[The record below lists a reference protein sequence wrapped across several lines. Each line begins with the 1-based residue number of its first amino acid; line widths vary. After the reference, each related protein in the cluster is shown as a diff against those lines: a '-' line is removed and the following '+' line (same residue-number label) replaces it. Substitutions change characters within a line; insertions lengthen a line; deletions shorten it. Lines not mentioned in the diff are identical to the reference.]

1 MFIKSLHIVFS
12 MSTLNKFVLEI
23 KGMHCGSCEVLI
35 ERSFKKVNGVE
46 KVIVNHSTGKAEI
59 YSAKKPDLNDL
70 NNAIREHGYTAHYL
84 EQSNNNVK
92 KDSIAIKRDHLEIG
106 AIFIILVG
114 IYLVL
119 KQFDLLPK
127 GLSISNNMSYGF
139 IFLIG
144 LVAAFSTC
152 LAVTGGL
159 LISLATKYNEQNPNL
174 KNYEKFR
181 PHIYFNIGR
190 IISYTIL
197 GGLTGLLGSLL
208 TISPRINGFLTII
221 ASAIMIILGF
231 QLLNIF
237 PWMHKF
243 QFKMPKFIAHKVYDA
258 SDKKQHKSAP
268 FFFGASTYFFPCGFT
283 QALQFYILS
292 QGSFLVGAFTMLAF
306 SLGTLPALISL
317 GAITSYTKGT
327 IYKYFVKVIA
337 VLVILLGI
345 FSINNG
351 FVLAG
356 GNLDFL
362 GLQNDNAPPNAD
374 IKVTDGKQIVDM
386 KVVGLDYVP
395 DKFNIKVG
403 VPVEWR
409 IDGSGAQGCAQ
420 IIAVPNLG
428 ITKRL
433 SRDEINIIRFT
444 PQKEGTIK
452 FSCGMG
458 MAGPGTFKVQAK

>member
-1 MFIKSLHIVFS
+1 
-12 MSTLNKFVLEI
+12 MSTLNKFVFEI

-46 KVIVNHSTGKAEI
+46 KVNVDHATGRAEI
-59 YSAKKPDLNDL
+59 YSAKKPEIMEL
-70 NNAIREHGYTAHYL
+70 NNAIKEHGYTAHYL
-84 EQSNNNVK
+84 ELDNNILKKNTITIK
-92 KDSIAIKRDHLEIG
+92 KDHIEIG

-127 GLSISNNMSYGF
+127 GLGISNNMSYGF

-159 LISLATKYNEQNPNL
+159 LISLSAKYNEQNPDL

-181 PHIYFNIGR
+181 PHIYFNLGR
-190 IISYTIL
+190 IISYTVL

-208 TISPRINGFLTII
+208 TISPKINGFLTII

-237 PWMHKF
+237 PWLKRF
-243 QFKMPKFIAHKVYDA
+243 QLKMPKFIAHKVYDA
-258 SDKKQHKSAP
+258 SNKKQHKSAH

-292 QGSFLVGAFTMLAF
+292 QGSFLVGALTMLSF

-337 VLVILLGI
+337 VFVILLGI

-362 GLQNDNAPPNAD
+362 NFQNDNAAAEDN
-374 IKVTDGKQIVDM
+374 IKLTDGKQIINM
-386 KVVGLDYVP
+386 KVVGLDYAP
-395 DKFNIKVG
+395 DKFNILAG

-409 IDGSGAQGCAQ
+409 IDGSDAQGCAQ
-420 IIAVPNLG
+420 IISVPSLG

-433 SRDEINIIRFT
+433 LRDEINIIRFT
-444 PQKEGTIK
+444 PKKEGTIR

-458 MAGPGTFKVQAK
+458 MAGPGTFNVRAK